1 MNINWFEIAIIT
13 FAALFLQLFF
23 FDSLYLYGYI
33 SPMIYIFPIF
43 IVSFQVNKNLFYTL
57 SFLLGLLVDIFHG
70 TGGIHASAA
79 LLIAALRYPLFTLL
93 SGKDIAASGVSTIYD
108 VRTYILGLYLFILT
122 FIHHFTVFY
131 LDYFRLNAFVAV
143 LKYTFATLFF
153 SFFIL
158 FISITLLK
166 RNNNKGS

>member
-1 MNINWFEIAIIT
+1 MNIDWFKIALVA
-13 FAALFLQLFF
+13 FVALFLQLFF

-33 SPMIYIFPIF
+33 SPMVYILPIF
-43 IVSFQVNKNLFYTL
+43 IVPFQVNKSLFYTL

-79 LLIAALRYPLFTLL
+79 LLITALRYPLFTVL
-93 SGKDIAASGVSTIYD
+93 SGKDITTSGINAIYD
-108 VRTYILGLYLFILT
+108 VRIYILALYLFILT

-143 LKYTFATLFF
+143 LKYTFVTLFF

-158 FISITLLK
+158 FLSIALLK
-166 RNNNKGS
+166 RNNNKG